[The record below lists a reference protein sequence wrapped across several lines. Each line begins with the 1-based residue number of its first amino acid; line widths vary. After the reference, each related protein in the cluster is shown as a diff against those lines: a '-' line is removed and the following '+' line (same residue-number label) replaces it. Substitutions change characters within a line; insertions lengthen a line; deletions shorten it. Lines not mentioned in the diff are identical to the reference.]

1 MDILNKEAW
10 EQKALIKAG
19 ALSVSELMQ
28 ETLAR
33 IELVNPKVNALVNIL
48 SKEACEK
55 LASAECPLEGALGG
69 MPMAIKDLANVK
81 GFKTTEGSPLYSER
95 VARKMIKWLLD

>member
-33 IELVNPKVNALVNIL
+33 IELVNPKVNALVNLL
-48 SKEACEK
+48 SKEACEN
-55 LASAECPLEGALGG
+55 LTSAEYPLGGALGG
-69 MPMAIKDLANVK
+69 
-81 GFKTTEGSPLYSER
+81 SPWQL
-95 VARKMIKWLLD
+95 KI

>member
-10 EQKALIKAG
+10 EQKALINAR

-48 SKEACEK
+48 SKAACNK
-55 LASAECPLEGALGG
+55 LTSAESPLGGALGG

-81 GFKTTEGSPLYSER
+81 GFRTVSYTHLTLPTK
-95 VARKMIKWLLD
+95 A

>member
-55 LASAECPLEGALGG
+55 LDVSRVPSWGG
-69 MPMAIKDLANVK
+69 FGRDAHGN
-81 GFKTTEGSPLYSER
+81 
-95 VARKMIKWLLD
+95 

>member
-1 MDILNKEAW
+1 VDILNKEAW

-55 LASAECPLEGALGG
+55 L
-69 MPMAIKDLANVK
+69 
-81 GFKTTEGSPLYSER
+81 T
-95 VARKMIKWLLD
+95 

>member
-55 LASAECPLEGALGG
+55 LTSAEYPLGG
-69 MPMAIKDLANVK
+69 LWAGCPWQLKI
-81 GFKTTEGSPLYSER
+81 
-95 VARKMIKWLLD
+95 

>member
-10 EQKALIKAG
+10 EQKALINAG

-33 IELVNPKVNALVNIL
+33 IELVNPKAVSYTHLTLPTKA
-48 SKEACEK
+48 
-55 LASAECPLEGALGG
+55 
-69 MPMAIKDLANVK
+69 
-81 GFKTTEGSPLYSER
+81 
-95 VARKMIKWLLD
+95 